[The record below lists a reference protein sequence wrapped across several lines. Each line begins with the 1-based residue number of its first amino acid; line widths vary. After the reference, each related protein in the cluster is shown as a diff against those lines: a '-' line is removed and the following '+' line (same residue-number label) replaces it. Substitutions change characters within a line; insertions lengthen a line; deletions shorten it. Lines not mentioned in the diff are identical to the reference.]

1 MLTISPRLTKPA
13 LILSPREAIHMRPSL
28 SRRSQRPT
36 CVFPLM
42 LFTVFVCLALA
53 GPAAAENSGR
63 ASPSAIGKNAS
74 APGSLFRQDEPGRK
88 TWSPVSTDRSLS
100 SGAHLMALPGGRAE
114 IDTSAGVRL
123 TLWGNVP
130 ELSRVPVME
139 SVIRFNPKAAADV
152 DLTLERGRILLSN
165 RSKKTPAVRVA
176 SDLGELEVTL
186 NDPESE
192 VALELYSRWPPGV
205 PFTLRNSSDAP
216 TTFMAVHVLKGDA
229 SLKVGLNHYLMRPP
243 PGPCYFHWDT
253 DTGIDLGPR
262 KRAHLPEW
270 AEPDALK
277 TPEAKKVQAA
287 YQRLARQIASRPL
300 APALNHSRDSSDAE
314 ERRLAVYA
322 LGAIDDLPDILDA
335 LGDSKQAEARE
346 AAIEALR
353 NWIGRAPTKDREL
366 YHFLVDQ
373 RRYTAGQAEIV
384 LQLLHG
390 LGNEARNRAD
400 TYETL
405 IPYLQSSKSPVR
417 ALASWYLYRWVP
429 GAEQE
434 IPYNPAGSEAE
445 RQKAYQAWSNRLKEG
460 KLPPKSAP
468 EEHK

>member
-1 MLTISPRLTKPA
+1 VFLPA
-13 LILSPREAIHMRPSL
+13 LFMA
-28 SRRSQRPT
+28 
-36 CVFPLM
+36 FG
-42 LFTVFVCLALA
+42 CLALA
-53 GPAAAENSGR
+53 GPAAAEKSGR
-63 ASPSAIGKNAS
+63 ESAAAPGKNAS
-74 APGSLFRQDEPGRK
+74 APGSLFRQDEAGRK
-88 TWSPVSTDRSLS
+88 TWSPVPADRSLS
-100 SGAHLMALPGGRAE
+100 SGIHLMALPGGRAE

-139 SVIRFNPKAAADV
+139 SAIRFNPKPAADV
-152 DLTLERGRILLSN
+152 DLTLERGRILLGN
-165 RSKKTPAVRVA
+165 RSRKAAPAVRVA
-176 SDLGELEVTL
+176 SEQGEVEITL
-186 NDPESE
+186 SDPESE

-205 PFTLRNSSDAP
+205 PFTLRDSSDAP
-216 TTFMAVHVLKGDA
+216 TTFMAVYVLKGDA

-253 DTGIDLGPR
+253 DTGIDPSPR

-277 TPEAKKVQAA
+277 TPEAKKAQAA

-300 APALNHSRDSSDAE
+300 APALNHARDSADAE

-322 LGAIDDLPDILDA
+322 LGAIDDLADAIDA
-335 LGDSKQAEARE
+335 LGDSKHADVRE
-346 AAIEALR
+346 AAIETLR
-353 NWIGRAPTKDREL
+353 NWIGRAPTKDRDL
-366 YHFLVDQ
+366 YRFLVDQ

-390 LGNEARNRAD
+390 LSNEARNRAD

-429 GAEQE
+429 GAERE
-434 IPYNPAGSEAE
+434 IPYDPAGSEAE
-445 RQKAYQAWSNRLKEG
+445 RQKAYQTWSKRLKEG